1 MWGSL
6 YWSFPALLAAPARVG
21 LIGGVMNMAGS
32 TGGIVVPILVGVIL
46 QMAGGFARVL
56 GFFAACSAV
65 FVFATLF
72 ISLDEVRHD

>member
-1 MWGSL
+1 
-6 YWSFPALLAAPARVG
+6 
-21 LIGGVMNMAGS
+21 MNMAGS
-32 TGGIVVPILVGVIL
+32 TGGIAVPILVGVIL
-46 QMAGGFARVL
+46 QMAGGFAPVL